1 MESDTAVNKR
11 YLIAAKIKKNCTFE
25 NSILILPLILAPL
38 YETDFAK
45 QEFMGDR
52 NEAASLLLI
61 KSQGEPPE

>member
-1 MESDTAVNKR
+1 
-11 YLIAAKIKKNCTFE
+11 
-25 NSILILPLILAPL
+25 LILPLILAPL

>member
-11 YLIAAKIKKNCTFE
+11 YLIAAKIKICTFE
-25 NSILILPLILAPL
+25 NSILILPPILAPL
-38 YETDFAK
+38 YETDFAR

-61 KSQGEPPE
+61 KFQGEPPE